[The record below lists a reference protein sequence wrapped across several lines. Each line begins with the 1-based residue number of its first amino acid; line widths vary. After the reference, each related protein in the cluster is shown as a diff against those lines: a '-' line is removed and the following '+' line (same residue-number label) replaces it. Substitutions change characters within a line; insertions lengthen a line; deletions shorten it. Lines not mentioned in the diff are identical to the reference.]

1 MVKTGFS
8 IGDRDWWIM
17 VYLPVTT
24 ERELSEVYG
33 TLLACGCPDYR
44 AQNACMTLSKYNK
57 GYTYTNFKDRSTVV
71 FASKATSPSELYDSL
86 QHELKHVVEHI
97 GEYYNVDPKSEES
110 AYLQGEIARLM
121 FPAVAIVF
129 CPKCGHTD

>member
-33 TLLACGCPDYR
+33 TLLACGCPDYK
-44 AQNACMTLSKYNK
+44 AQNACMMLSKYNK

-86 QHELKHVVEHI
+86 LI
-97 GEYYNVDPKSEES
+97 
-110 AYLQGEIARLM
+110 EICKACGY
-121 FPAVAIVF
+121 ASGVVAIDVALYDGVKF
-129 CPKCGHTD
+129 SDSGRYRLYGGLWCLIKCL